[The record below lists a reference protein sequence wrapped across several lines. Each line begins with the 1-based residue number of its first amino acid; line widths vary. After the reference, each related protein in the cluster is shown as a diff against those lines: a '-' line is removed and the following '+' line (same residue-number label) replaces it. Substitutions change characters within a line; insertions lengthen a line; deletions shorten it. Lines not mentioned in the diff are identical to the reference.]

1 MKSMKMLSITGLLI
15 AALSGC
21 GGGGGSAGV
30 AANSNGTMKI
40 SLTDAPA
47 CGFDH
52 VNVTIDKIGVNQ
64 SATAGD
70 SDPGWYDITL
80 NPAQRIDL
88 LTLTNGVM
96 TTLGQTPLPPG
107 KYTQMRLVLA
117 TNGSTTPPPNSVV
130 LTGTTAEIA
139 LTTPSAQQSGLKM
152 NVDLDVAA
160 NQIADVVVDFNAC
173 KSIVTAGNSGKY
185 ILKPVLSVTPL
196 FLSGASGSISAGIA
210 GATVSLEQAGVVVK
224 STAPDSTGHFLLEP
238 VAPGTYDMVVTAPG
252 YTTEVV
258 TGVVIAG
265 STVTTVSTAPLT
277 LSASLSGIASGTV
290 ATAATPID
298 ATVSAMQ
305 TLSGGDTIQ
314 VAGAPADS
322 VTGIYSFSLPLA
334 GPMVAVY
341 STSGMLT
348 FAADATAAAK
358 YSIDAA
364 SAGSVKTA
372 GPFVITGTAATV
384 TNFSFP

>member
-1 MKSMKMLSITGLLI
+1 MKSVKMLSVVGLLI
-15 AALSGC
+15 ATLSGC
-21 GGGGGSAGV
+21 GGGGGSPGV

-52 VNVTIDKIGVNQ
+52 VNVTIAKIGVNQ

-80 NPAQRIDL
+80 SPAQRIDL

-96 TTLGQTPLPPG
+96 TTLGQTPLPAG

-152 NVDLDVAA
+152 NVDVDVAA

-173 KSIVTAGNSGKY
+173 KSIVTAGGSGKY

-196 FLSGASGSISAGIA
+196 FLSGASGSISAGSA

-224 STAPDSTGHFLLEP
+224 STAPDSTGHFLLP

-258 TGVVIAG
+258 TGVVIAS

-277 LSASLSGIASGTV
+277 LSTSLSGIASGTV
-290 ATAATPID
+290 TAVAPID

-314 VAGAPADS
+314 VASVPADS
-322 VTGIYSFSLPLA
+322 VTGIYAFSLPLA
-334 GPMVAVY
+334 SPMVAAY
-341 STSGMLT
+341 STSGVLT
-348 FAADATAAAK
+348 FAADATATAK

-364 SAGSVKTA
+364 SAGTVKVA

-384 TNFSFP
+384 TNFTFP